1 MTDSR
6 NVIAILCLALGLM
19 TVTSVI
25 ASTGFPERI
34 QLEHHELQRIGSG
47 TARYAGVISVYQ
59 AALYAPASTAR
70 GDILDT
76 DVPKRLE
83 IVYSRS
89 IEKAHLIK
97 AAEHAL
103 QRQQTPETLDRWRA
117 TINELHAAYQDVS
130 AGDRFALVLIPE
142 QGLSLEL
149 NGQGL
154 LRIDQPDFARLY
166 FGIWLG
172 ETPLSASLRD
182 DLLPTDC
189 CQQ

>member
-1 MTDSR
+1 MTYQR
-6 NVIAILCLALGLM
+6 NVIAILCLALGLL
-19 TVTSVI
+19 TTTSGR

-34 QLEHHELQRIGSG
+34 QLENHELQRIGSG
-47 TARYAGVISVYQ
+47 TARYAGIITVYQ
-59 AALYAPASTAR
+59 AVLYAPASTAR
-70 GDILDT
+70 GNILDT

-89 IEKAHLIK
+89 IEKAHLIE

-103 QRQQTPETLDRWRA
+103 ERQQTPEILDRWRS
-117 TINELHAAYQDVS
+117 TIDELHAAYQDVS
-130 AGDRFALVLIPE
+130 AGDRFALVLLPE
-142 QGLSLEL
+142 KGLSLEL

-154 LRIDQPDFARLY
+154 LRIDKPDFARIY